1 MVLKKANAVESGE
14 LRWRPMCPKNAQN
27 DNEMFA
33 RDISP
38 REGFELVYS

>member
-1 MVLKKANAVESGE
+1 MVLKKANAVESGAGG
-14 LRWRPMCPKNAQN
+14 PCPKNAQN